1 MSTNSNENAPHLSSL
16 PFIKAH
22 GTENDFVVLIDVDDQ
37 LEALGVLTDDLVAA
51 LCDRRAGIGGDGFL
65 RVVRAGADRA
75 NGAGAA
81 DASAD
86 GTRSG
91 EARLDEAWPESGARW
106 FMDYRNA
113 DGSIAEMCGNGIR
126 VFAHVLASQGLE
138 AEREFDVDTRAG
150 VKHIALHEL
159 EGDGPHG
166 PSRAVVQVDMGP
178 VEVTGVSTARMGEF
192 DFAGLGVDV
201 GNPHLAAVIPGLTAD
216 GLAKMNVTQPAFD
229 HEFFPHG
236 VNVEILTEMT
246 DGAVHM
252 RVWERGVG
260 ETRSCGTG
268 TVAAA
273 RAALAD
279 AGIENGS
286 VTVHVPGGALTIAI
300 ENGLATMTGPS
311 VIVARGE
318 VELSA
323 LRR

>member
-1 MSTNSNENAPHLSSL
+1 MSNNKDHLSSL

-22 GTENDFVVLIDVDDQ
+22 GTENDFVVLVDVDDQ
-37 LEALGVLTDDLVAA
+37 LEDLGVLTDELVAS

-65 RVVRAGADRA
+65 RVVRSSGGDSDSGDGGDG
-75 NGAGAA
+75 GAG
-81 DASAD
+81 
-86 GTRSG
+86 
-91 EARLDEAWPESGARW
+91 PRW

-113 DGSIAEMCGNGIR
+113 DGSVAEMCGNGIR
-126 VFAHVLASQGLE
+126 VFAHVLAAQGLE
-138 AEREFDVDTRAG
+138 TSREFDVDTRAG
-150 VKHIALHEL
+150 VKRVIIRDLAGE
-159 EGDGPHG
+159 GPHG
-166 PSRAVVQVDMGP
+166 PSHAEVEVGMGP
-178 VEVTGVSTARMGEF
+178 VEVTGVSTARMGEV

-201 GNPHLAAVIPGLTAD
+201 GNPHLAAVIPGMTPEQ
-216 GLAKMNVTQPAFD
+216 LAAMHFTQPAFD

-246 DGAVHM
+246 GVQEGTASGSVHM

-286 VTVHVPGGALTIAI
+286 VTVHVPGGALTITI
-300 ENGLATMTGPS
+300 DDGQATMTGPS

-318 VELSA
+318 VELGA

>member
-1 MSTNSNENAPHLSSL
+1 MTVAPLPPQL

-22 GTENDFVVLIDVDDQ
+22 ATENDFVVIVDPADE
-37 LEALGVLTDDLVAA
+37 LDLSPEQVAY
-51 LCDRRAGIGGDGFL
+51 LCDRRAGIGGDGLL
-65 RVVRAGADRA
+65 RVVRPAETG
-75 NGAGAA
+75 
-81 DASAD
+81 
-86 GTRSG
+86 
-91 EARLDEAWPESGARW
+91 RW

-138 AEREFDVDTRAG
+138 TEREFDVDTRAG
-150 VKHIALHEL
+150 VKHIVLHEL

-166 PSRAVVQVDMGP
+166 PSRAVVQVGMGP

-201 GNPHLAAVIPGLTAD
+201 GNPHLAAVIPGLTARE
-216 GLAKMNVTQPAFD
+216 LADMDFPQPAFD

-236 VNVEILTEMT
+236 VNVEVLTEMT

-300 ENGLATMTGPS
+300 ENGVATMTGTS
-311 VIVARGE
+311 VIVGRGE
-318 VELSA
+318 VELAA

>member
-1 MSTNSNENAPHLSSL
+1 MSTDSIDTEPHLSSL

-37 LEALGVLTDDLVAA
+37 LEDVGVLTDETVAA

-65 RVVRAGADRA
+65 RIVRNDPAAAGSASA
-75 NGAGAA
+75 GAGAA
-81 DASAD
+81 VEAGDEREPAAS
-86 GTRSG
+86 
-91 EARLDEAWPESGARW
+91 EAQPRW

-126 VFAHVLASQGLE
+126 VFAHVLAAQGLE
-138 AEREFDVDTRAG
+138 TAREFDVATRAG
-150 VKHIALHEL
+150 IKRIVIHDLT
-159 EGDGPHG
+159 GDGPHG
-166 PSRAVVQVDMGP
+166 PARAEVQVGMGH
-178 VEVTGVSTARMGEF
+178 VEVTGVSTARMGDF

-201 GNPHLAAVIPGLTAD
+201 GNPHLAAVIPGLSPD
-216 GLAKMNVTQPAFD
+216 ELAGMEFVQPAFD
-229 HEFFPHG
+229 HDFFPAG

-286 VTVHVPGGALTIAI
+286 VTVNVPGGTLTIDI
-300 ENGLATMTGPS
+300 EGGKATMTGPS
-311 VIVARGE
+311 VIVGRGE
-318 VELSA
+318 VELGA